1 MDIPLTLAMR
11 PAAPQDEAFQES
23 LYASTR
29 TEEMALTGWSLAQQ
43 DAFLRMQY
51 NAQRQHYR
59 THYPS
64 AEWHIVE
71 LGGQAI
77 GRLIVDRSG
86 NEVLLMDIALLPQY
100 RGAGIGT
107 RLIQR
112 LQAEAAG
119 AEAAGAEAAGAE
131 AAGAGKPVR
140 LHVESF
146 NRALRLYERLGFVR
160 IGDNG
165 IYVHMEWRPDGPSA

>member
-1 MDIPLTLAMR
+1 MDIPLTLALR
-11 PAAPQDEAFQES
+11 PAALQDEAFQES

-86 NEVLLMDIALLPQY
+86 DEVLLMDIALLPQY

-119 AEAAGAEAAGAE
+119 AEAAGAET
-131 AAGAGKPVR
+131 AGAGKPVR

-165 IYVHMEWRPDGPSA
+165 IYVHMEWHPDAPSA